1 MRQKCRH
8 LECHSFQHEK
18 LHTDCINF
26 PGLYDG
32 GPGLWRKMGIYQI
45 FASNLREECLR
56 HGTIAD
62 VCRGIGINRQQF
74 NKYLA
79 GQTLPNAAT
88 LRRICDYLQ
97 IQEHELLT
105 EKAGDEAIFN
115 ARRSQRFLT
124 SFEHFVRTIV
134 PEGGLSQGPDLN
146 AIEEGNYFCY
156 FPLPNSPQRLLRSLV
171 RITRVRGLT
180 YFSRLTRTNS
190 TGKGF
195 VFRGKHIGIVTA
207 SAGSI
212 HFLGRNRVSPYQLS
226 FMSFDTKNKLNNKY
240 LFGVGITRST
250 VDAIGLR
257 IVFEHLSNVSIRQ
270 AVKKIGQVP
279 GTELDP
285 IIVAALAQPTD
296 HGQFLSFASLD
307 TLITAAFYSTDYP
320 KVPKEVNSLDEAT
333 LLF

>member
-1 MRQKCRH
+1 
-8 LECHSFQHEK
+8 
-18 LHTDCINF
+18 
-26 PGLYDG
+26 
-32 GPGLWRKMGIYQI
+32 MGIYQV
-45 FASNLREECLR
+45 FAGNLRDECLR

-105 EKAGDEAIFN
+105 EKVGDEAIFN

-124 SFEHFVRTIV
+124 SLEHFVRTIV
-134 PEGGLSQGPDLN
+134 PEGGLAYGPEL
-146 AIEEGNYFCY
+146 AIAEQGNYFCY
-156 FPLPNSPQRLLRSLV
+156 FPLPNSPQRFLRSLLRV
-171 RITRVRGLT
+171 TRVRGLT
-180 YFSRLTRTNS
+180 YFTRLTRTRA

-195 VFRGKHIGIVTA
+195 VFRGKHIGIVTS
-207 SAGSI
+207 SAGSL
-212 HFLGRNRVSPYQLS
+212 HFLGRNRVSPFQMS
-226 FMSFDTKNKLNNKY
+226 FMSFDTKNKLNDKY

-257 IVFEHLSNVSIRQ
+257 IVFEHLGNASIRQ
-270 AVKKIGQVP
+270 AIQKIGQVS
-279 GTELDP
+279 GTDLDP
-285 IIVAALAQPTD
+285 IIVAALAQPAD

-307 TLITAAFYSTDYP
+307 ALITAALYSTDVARAP
-320 KVPKEVNSLDEAT
+320 KQVNVVDEST